1 MLAVPHCPGA
11 VLAAGCTLAYPG
23 APIPSPLHLSAM
35 RKEVDSRAP
44 GSAGTIPPPY
54 LPISEGQGPGWGH
67 QHMPGHT
74 QKGQRLPMYSVLLLG
89 VSTLFIHSSCP
100 YRSVPP
106 GWRRWGGLHP
116 RGSWAQCVGPAQAD
130 PPACPCRVQYEDEV
144 LRKTVPAARRR
155 PAWGESRLC
164 CSSGGLGPA
173 QGPGQG
179 EGSDVDG
186 WKEEMQAPISWRF
199 AESTEHSRTSPESS
213 RSPSPPSTLWGD
225 ETWRQCLRLGEHW
238 PSQGSK
244 ATRPPRTGTLGAA
257 ELLHPFFPPV

>member
-23 APIPSPLHLSAM
+23 APSPSPLHLSAM

-44 GSAGTIPPPY
+44 GTAGTIPPPY

-106 GWRRWGGLHP
+106 
-116 RGSWAQCVGPAQAD
+116 AVEKVG
-130 PPACPCRVQYEDEV
+130 R
-144 LRKTVPAARRR
+144 AA
-155 PAWGESRLC
+155 P
-164 CSSGGLGPA
+164 
-173 QGPGQG
+173 QG
-179 EGSDVDG
+179 ELGSVRG
-186 WKEEMQAPISWRF
+186 P
-199 AESTEHSRTSPESS
+199 
-213 RSPSPPSTLWGD
+213 RSG
-225 ETWRQCLRLGEHW
+225 
-238 PSQGSK
+238 
-244 ATRPPRTGTLGAA
+244 
-257 ELLHPFFPPV
+257 